1 MNNKLLERLFNKN
14 LYDSLLNK
22 LNSLTGDK
30 KAPNNIRQELS
41 YDINKTNLQMTNVT
55 ATIAAYYMYSLNKSE
70 LSFLTEYYHKTFS
83 AYFNIDIIK
92 KYYND
97 IVKDEFLFNLIC
109 NICSKEILYTLRS
122 YTKGLDVKKVKDD
135 NRIVTLKNGVLK
147 KFNSNLNIINM
158 VNPIII
164 DTIRAS
170 MGDKVVTAPK
180 EAIVKMIQN
189 VNSINQSFK
198 SVYLLKNIETK
209 KSISDGTKKLIKISI
224 DNLDEKSIIAKAGTK
239 IKTIIPD
246 KLQIKAA

>member
-22 LNSLTGDK
+22 LNSLTTDK

-41 YDINKTNLQMTNVT
+41 YDINKTNLQMPDVT

-147 KFNSNLNIINM
+147 KFNSNVNIINM

-209 KSISDGTKKLIKISI
+209 KSISDGTKKLIEISI
-224 DNLDEKSIIAKAGTK
+224 NNLDEKSIIAKAGTK